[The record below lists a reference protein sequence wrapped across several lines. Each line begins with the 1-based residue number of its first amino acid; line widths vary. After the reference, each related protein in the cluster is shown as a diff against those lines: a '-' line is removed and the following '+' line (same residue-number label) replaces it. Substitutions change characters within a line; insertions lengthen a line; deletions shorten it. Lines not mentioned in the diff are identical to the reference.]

1 MITAKKAHNIALQ
14 VRREPVESKILT
26 AVNQGEFCEY
36 FPSSELHSEVINWL
50 KSLGYV
56 VKASNL
62 SGGYVVSWYKQ

>member
-1 MITAKKAHNIALQ
+1 MITAKEAHNIALH

-26 AVNQGEFCEY
+26 AVNKGEFCEY
-36 FPSSELHSEVINWL
+36 FLSVELHGEVIDWL

-56 VKASNL
+56 VKAGL